1 MKDFID
7 PILVMVL
14 LLNFVALGASR
25 LRTLIP
31 AVAVQGMLLGI
42 LILLAHGEFMVWV
55 LLMAATAI
63 ALKGVII
70 PRMLFHA
77 IREVV
82 IRREVEPIVGFVA
95 SLLLGAVGTGLALL
109 FSKTLP
115 LAPEH
120 IGSLI
125 VPTALSTVLTGFII
139 LTTRLKA
146 ITQVVGYLILENGI
160 FIFGLLLME
169 VMPFMVELGV
179 LLDLFVAIFVMGIII
194 NKISR
199 EFSTVST
206 RMLSE
211 LKE

>member
-7 PILVMVL
+7 PILVVVL

-25 LRTLIP
+25 LRTLIQ
-31 AVAVQGMLLGI
+31 AVAVQGILLGFMI
-42 LILLAHGEFMVWV
+42 VMAHGSFMIWV
-55 LLMAATAI
+55 ALMAGATV
-63 ALKGVII
+63 ALKGVVI

-77 IREVV
+77 VREVV

-95 SLLLGAVGTGLALL
+95 SLFLGAVGTALALL

-115 LAPEH
+115 IAH
-120 IGSLI
+120 DHMSSLV
-125 VPTALSTVLTGFII
+125 VPASLSTVLTGFLI
-139 LTTRLKA
+139 LTTRSKA
-146 ITQVVGYLILENGI
+146 ITQVVGYLILENGV

-169 VMPFMVELGV
+169 AIPFLVELGV

-194 NKISR
+194 HKISR
-199 EFSTVST
+199 EFSSVST
-206 RMLSE
+206 SMLSE

>member
-1 MKDFID
+1 MNSLLD
-7 PILVMVL
+7 PVLVLVL
-14 LLNFVALGASR
+14 LLNFVVLGASR
-25 LRTLIP
+25 LRTIIQ
-31 AVAVQGMLLGI
+31 AVAIQGILLGI
-42 LILLAHGEFMVWV
+42 MIILAQGKITGWV
-55 LLMAATAI
+55 LVMAAAAI
-63 ALKGVII
+63 ILKGITI

-95 SLLLGAVGTGLALL
+95 SLLLCAVGTALAVL
-109 FSKTLP
+109 FAKTLP
-115 LAPEH
+115 IANEH

-125 VPTALSTVLTGFII
+125 VPASLSTVLTGFLI
-139 LTTRLKA
+139 LTTRVKA
-146 ITQVVGYLILENGI
+146 ITQVVGYLILENGV
-160 FIFGLLLME
+160 FIFGLLLVE
-169 VMPFMVELGV
+169 AMPFLVELGV

-206 RMLSE
+206 RKLSA

>member
-7 PILVMVL
+7 PILVVVM

-25 LRTLIP
+25 LRTLIQ
-31 AVAVQGMLLGI
+31 AVAVQGILLGFMI
-42 LILLAHGEFMVWV
+42 VMAHGSFMIWV
-55 LLMAATAI
+55 ALMAGATI
-63 ALKGVII
+63 ALKGVVI

-77 IREVV
+77 VREVV

-95 SLLLGAVGTGLALL
+95 SLFLGAVGTALALL

-115 LAPEH
+115 IAH
-120 IGSLI
+120 DHMSSLI
-125 VPTALSTVLTGFII
+125 VPASLSTVLTGFLI
-139 LTTRLKA
+139 LTTRSKA
-146 ITQVVGYLILENGI
+146 ITQVVGYLILENGV

-169 VMPFMVELGV
+169 AIPFLVELGV

-194 NKISR
+194 HKISR
-199 EFSTVST
+199 EFSSVST
-206 RMLSE
+206 SMLSE

>member
-1 MKDFID
+1 MNSLLD
-7 PILVMVL
+7 PVLVLVL
-14 LLNFVALGASR
+14 LLNFVVLGASR
-25 LRTLIP
+25 LRTIIQ
-31 AVAVQGMLLGI
+31 AVAIQGILLGI
-42 LILLAHGEFMVWV
+42 MIILAQGKITGWV
-55 LLMAATAI
+55 LVMAAAAI
-63 ALKGVII
+63 ILKGITI

-95 SLLLGAVGTGLALL
+95 SLLLCAVGTALAVL
-109 FSKTLP
+109 FAKTLP
-115 LAPEH
+115 IADEH

-125 VPTALSTVLTGFII
+125 VPASLSTVLTGFLI
-139 LTTRLKA
+139 LTTRVKA
-146 ITQVVGYLILENGI
+146 ITQVVGYLILENGV
-160 FIFGLLLME
+160 FIFGLLLVE
-169 VMPFMVELGV
+169 AMPFLVELGV

-206 RMLSE
+206 RKLSA

>member
-1 MKDFID
+1 MKEFID
-7 PILVMVL
+7 PILVLVL
-14 LLNFVALGASR
+14 LLNFIALGASR
-25 LRTLIP
+25 LRTLIQ
-31 AVAVQGMLLGI
+31 AVAVQGMLLGVM
-42 LILLAHGEFMVWV
+42 ILLAHGEFMVWV
-55 LLMAATAI
+55 LMMAAATVI
-63 ALKGVII
+63 LKGIVI

-95 SLLLGAVGTGLALL
+95 SLFLGAVGTGLALL

-120 IGSLI
+120 MGSLV
-125 VPTALSTVLTGFII
+125 VPAALSTVLTGFLI
-139 LTTRLKA
+139 LTTRVKA
-146 ITQVVGYLILENGI
+146 ITQVVGYLILENGV

-169 VMPFMVELGV
+169 AIPFVVELGV

-194 NKISR
+194 HKISR
-199 EFSTVST
+199 EFATVST

>member
-1 MKDFID
+1 MKEFID
-7 PILVMVL
+7 PILVLVL

-31 AVAVQGMLLGI
+31 AVAIQGMLLGV

-95 SLLLGAVGTGLALL
+95 SLMLGAVGTGLALL

-169 VMPFMVELGV
+169 VIPFIVELGV

-206 RMLSE
+206 RILSE